1 MGGTAGLTG
10 VAVAVPNEL
19 EVAPSTLRSVR
30 VVLLA
35 GRALH
40 VDDSILDQG
49 LLEAKREGERRRVI
63 VTDVHSPPQ
72 LRIGEIARKKSPCES
87 DSGSTS
93 VEMKYVSVPFSTT
106 SRVDSGWMPYVKS
119 PSIESTETH

>member
-10 VAVAVPNEL
+10 VAVAVPHEL
-19 EVAPSTLRSVR
+19 EVAPSILRSVR

-40 VDDSILDQG
+40 VDYSILDQG

-72 LRIGEIARKKSPCES
+72 LRIGEI
-87 DSGSTS
+87 
-93 VEMKYVSVPFSTT
+93 VEEEVAV
-106 SRVDSGWMPYVKS
+106 RVRLWIHLGRNEVRLRAVL
-119 PSIESTETH
+119 